1 LVALMGE
8 VQTNHDDIFGT
19 EGYQFR
25 IMGKDW
31 KKSKNLERFTR
42 LATYN

>member
-1 LVALMGE
+1 MGE

-25 IMGKDW
+25 IMGKD
-31 KKSKNLERFTR
+31 
-42 LATYN
+42 